1 MAKSS
6 KSTNDAKQELSF
18 EESLAQLEAIIAEIE
33 QGKIGLE
40 DSIERYEQGM
50 KLLRRCRQILAE
62 AELRIQ
68 KLQEGSEGELTTE
81 ALGTRAALTDE

>member
-6 KSTNDAKQELSF
+6 KLNDAKQELSF